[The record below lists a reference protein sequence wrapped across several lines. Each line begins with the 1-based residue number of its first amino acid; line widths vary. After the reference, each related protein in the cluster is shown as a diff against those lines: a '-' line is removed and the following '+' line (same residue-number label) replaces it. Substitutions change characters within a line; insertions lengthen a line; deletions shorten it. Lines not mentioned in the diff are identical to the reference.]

1 MAQHSGKYAG
11 LWKMVVWEE
20 PSFEGRKHEFTSECY
35 DVADCGFLNVGSARV
50 ESGTWVGF
58 DHAGLQ
64 GQQFVME
71 PGDYPSWEAWSG
83 SHAYRAP
90 RLASFRPL
98 PSANLRESKV
108 ILYEQENFLGRKG
121 ELSQDCPSLQ
131 ALGWNSNAI
140 GSVAVQSG
148 AWVCSQFPGYK
159 GSQFVLESDCHRGEY
174 KHFRELGAH
183 AQSFQVQSI
192 RRIQH

>member
-98 PSANLRESKV
+98 PSA
-108 ILYEQENFLGRKG
+108 LGLLPVPRIQGVPVCAG
-121 ELSQDCPSLQ
+121 ERLPQ
-131 ALGWNSNAI
+131 
-140 GSVAVQSG
+140 
-148 AWVCSQFPGYK
+148 
-159 GSQFVLESDCHRGEY
+159 
-174 KHFRELGAH
+174 
-183 AQSFQVQSI
+183 
-192 RRIQH
+192 RRIQAFQGTGRACTELPSPVHSEDTALIAPSQNIQ